1 MNIRE
6 WPVDE
11 RPREKLLSRGAVVL
25 SDAELVAVLLGSGV
39 AGRNVLDLARGLLV
53 RFGGLRQFLEADREA
68 VLREPGLGP
77 VKYAQLQALLEIG
90 RRYLD
95 EGIER
100 TPVLES
106 PVAVRRYLKAMLRH
120 ETSEVFGCLFL
131 DTKHRPLAFEILF
144 RGTIDRASIYPREVV
159 RRALLHNAAA
169 LILRGYGIKLNVAYI
184 SRARDRALTDGWC
197 SIVSFMRIVACPAS
211 PAPCAGNGVEVVAR
225 LATNLRLISADSQTH
240 WSFGPASFAAVF
252 H

>member
-6 WPVDE
+6 WPAEE
-11 RPREKLLSRGAVVL
+11 RPREKLLQRGAAAL
-25 SDAELVAVLLGSGV
+25 SDAELLAVLLGSGV

-68 VLREPGLGP
+68 VLREPGIGA

-95 EGIER
+95 ENIER
-100 TPVLES
+100 AAALEG

-120 ETSEVFGCLFL
+120 EHSEVFGCLFL

-144 RGTIDRASIYPREVV
+144 RGTIDRASVYPREVV

-169 LILRGYGIKLNVAYI
+169 LILCHNHPSGNSEPSQDDVHLTLSLKRGL
-184 SRARDRALTDGWC
+184 ALIDVRVLDHIIIGDGEPLSMVEHGW
-197 SIVSFMRIVACPAS
+197 IVA
-211 PAPCAGNGVEVVAR
+211 
-225 LATNLRLISADSQTH
+225 
-240 WSFGPASFAAVF
+240 
-252 H
+252 